1 LSLQPGARIGHYVVV
16 ARLGSGGMGEVY
28 RARDER
34 LGRDVAIKAVRPEAA
49 ADRARIV
56 RFLAEAKTVASLNHP
71 NVLTLHDFG
80 EHEGSP
86 YLVTELIDGRTLRD
100 VIAEGALAIDAAL
113 DLAVQIAEGLGK
125 AHAAGIVHRD
135 IKPENVML
143 TRDGH
148 AKILDFGLAK
158 LRDAGE
164 AGADVTVD
172 AQLTATGM
180 ILGTPAYMSPEQ
192 LRGRPA
198 DSRSDVFALGLLIYE
213 LVTGANPFR
222 KDSAVETMNAILN
235 EEPPTLARRSG
246 IPAALSDV
254 VGRATA
260 KDPARR
266 FANGRDLAGALDVLR
281 KGSFA
286 ASRQPVRRA
295 LPVGR
300 MAAVAALVAG
310 TWLVWDLGR
319 TKPDAS
325 LPSPPI
331 PAVPVV
337 APPDAASFAPPEGKM
352 GIAIVPIVD
361 EAGDE
366 ELTRADIGRILADAF
381 VQVLVDFP
389 GFYVIDRYRL
399 DSIAMQLGRSMQEA
413 GADRALAREIGTR
426 AAASAVLSG
435 RLSRLGD
442 SYILNATLTQIPGD
456 VVLHSFQAQAG
467 DAASLVAELT
477 GRVTEDLRRKYSVS
491 EEMPDVHGVATAS
504 LEAYTHYIRGDD
516 LIHEG
521 NWKAAVPELE
531 QAVRIDPEMALAW
544 SALSCAFSFDGREA
558 EARAAFL
565 QAKRFTDRLNEQE
578 RRWVELDGVWV
589 NSQNGDLYLDAVE
602 DYLEKYPDDHQS
614 IFYAGL
620 AWQWLKG
627 DCDSALVWY
636 ERAHRVSP
644 GWYPVTKA
652 KVDCLLQLKRVD
664 DARRILREYIAL
676 PSVREHG
683 RMQATARLQE
693 IQTGIQ

>member
-1 LSLQPGARIGHYVVV
+1 VSLQPGARIGHYVVV
-16 ARLGSGGMGEVY
+16 ERLGAGGMGEVY
-28 RARDER
+28 RAHDQR

-49 ADRARIV
+49 ADRGRIT
-56 RFLAEAKTVASLNHP
+56 RFLAEAKTVAALNHP

-86 YLVTELIDGRTLRD
+86 YLVTELIDGRTLRE
-100 VIAEGALAIDAAL
+100 VIGDGALDLAAAL
-113 DLAVQIAEGLGK
+113 DLGVQIAEGLGK

-135 IKPENVML
+135 VKPENVML

-158 LRDAGE
+158 LRDAGG
-164 AGADVTVD
+164 AGTDVTLD

-192 LRGRPA
+192 LRGLPA
-198 DSRSDVFALGLLIYE
+198 DSRSDVFALGLLLYE

-235 EEPPTLARRSG
+235 EDPPSLARRSG
-246 IPAALSDV
+246 VPAALSDV
-254 VGRATA
+254 VARATA

-266 FANGRDLAGALDVLR
+266 FADGRE
-281 KGSFA
+281 FA
-286 ASRQPVRRA
+286 AALAELRRQAP
-295 LPVGR
+295 
-300 MAAVAALVAG
+300 VAAPPRRRRTLRLGWAAGTVALAAG
-310 TWLVWDLGR
+310 TWLVWGLGR
-319 TKPDAS
+319 STPDSS

-337 APPDAASFAPPEGKM
+337 VPPDAASFALPEGKM

-366 ELTRADIGRILADAF
+366 ELTRAGIGRILADAF

-399 DSIAMQLGRSMQEA
+399 DSIAMQLGRSMEEA

-435 RLSRLGD
+435 RLTRLGG

-521 NWKAAVPELE
+521 NWKAAVAELE

-565 QAKRFTDRLNEQE
+565 QANRFTDRLNEQE
-578 RRWVELDGVWV
+578 RKWVELDGIWV
-589 NSQNGDLYLDAVE
+589 NSQNGDLYLAAVE
-602 DYLEKYPDDHQS
+602 KYLKKYPDDHQS

-627 DCDSALVWY
+627 NCDSALVWY
-636 ERAHRVSP
+636 ERTVRLSP

-652 KVDCLLQLKRVD
+652 RVDCLLQMERD
-664 DARRILREYIAL
+664 DEARRVLREYIAL

-683 RMQATARLQE
+683 RMLATARLQE
-693 IQTGIQ
+693 IQMGVQ